1 MLNPKVEQTLK
12 NTNVR
17 SCYKRN
23 IATLWFLFGLCFLGN
38 HLVAAA
44 QDITPV
50 PYDSVLNVLLR
61 QYYPEL
67 DQDEYLAISRQPDG
81 YYVGVQQSTSTFS
94 KRQYPFLIEG
104 EGTFRKLP
112 FRERGATDL
121 SAHYGT
127 LTAGNWRAAQFDRHL
142 YFGFPG
148 FTSASI
154 ATLSAKKNRSDQETQ
169 QLARAYAEHAMNLL
183 SNQYGTSDP
192 DLRFSLDE
200 ATYEYLSPEQ
210 LEEYLYNQLRAIK
223 HYGELPYG
231 FETPVGNASTKQAN
245 EWLTGYVTL
254 LQYNSQEVA
263 ENFIGQM
270 PDTYGE
276 HLKFAGKLLLESVP
290 ENGILIT
297 ESDNDT
303 YPLLYLQLKENLRTD
318 VLVVNRHLLNVPRYV
333 NMLRKGK
340 QVGGA
345 LKLSTDDELV
355 RSWSGRSFMPGDR
368 YELYTASEV
377 LDVLTDLAAYTSADV
392 IPTLPFG
399 GMQLSKKVDGPLFR
413 PEARPLRM
421 GNLVTMDLIA
431 TNFKDG
437 RQVAVSTA
445 INQDYFAYANS
456 WQQLGLVYNLGDE
469 KPNYAIDLEG
479 TVAWSAWMFQRTPIR
494 SYGKQSRFLLD
505 QMERIIVKSSN
516 VIRLGGQHDVAFS
529 LVNRY
534 LSHLDYKAIFARR
547 QSIELLEEMHALGY
561 DPVSITAY
569 ASYLRDV
576 IVDTSGEEMSRGAYH
591 DLRKLSYYIAH
602 GEWE

>member
-1 MLNPKVEQTLK
+1 MKMTEINRIGLPVLICILLFAVSCNSGGTNKVAVSDE
-12 NTNVR
+12 NTDEA
-17 SCYKRN
+17 SE
-23 IATLWFLFGLCFLGN
+23 LGGDTEN
-38 HLVAAA
+38 
-44 QDITPV
+44 
-50 PYDSVLNVLLR
+50 
-61 QYYPEL
+61 
-67 DQDEYLAISRQPDG
+67 
-81 YYVGVQQSTSTFS
+81 
-94 KRQYPFLIEG
+94 
-104 EGTFRKLP
+104 
-112 FRERGATDL
+112 
-121 SAHYGT
+121 
-127 LTAGNWRAAQFDRHL
+127 
-142 YFGFPG
+142 
-148 FTSASI
+148 I
-154 ATLSAKKNRSDQETQ
+154 ATLSAKKDRTPKETQ

-192 DLRFSLDE
+192 DLRFQLDE
-200 ATYEYLSPEQ
+200 SNYEYLSPVQ
-210 LEEYLYNQLRAIK
+210 LEEYLDHQLNAIK

-231 FETPVGNASTKQAN
+231 YETPVGNASTKQAN
-245 EWLTGYVTL
+245 EWLTGYLTL
-254 LQYNSQEVA
+254 LQYNSQEVT
-263 ENFIGQM
+263 ENFINQM
-270 PDTYGE
+270 PDTYDE
-276 HLKFAGKLLLESVP
+276 HLKFAGKLLLESTPV
-290 ENGILIT
+290 NGILIT

-303 YPLLYLQLKENLRTD
+303 YPLLYLQLKEGLRPD
-318 VLVVNRHLLNVPRYV
+318 VLVVNRHLLNIPRYV

-340 QVGGA
+340 QIGGA

-355 RSWSGRSFMPGDR
+355 RSWAGRSFMPGDR

-469 KPNYAIDLEG
+469 KPEYAIDLEG

-494 SYGKQSRFLLD
+494 AYGKQSYFLLD
-505 QMERIIVKSSN
+505 QMEKIIVKSSN
-516 VIRLGGQHDVAFS
+516 AIRRGGQNDVAFS

-534 LSHLDYKAIFARR
+534 LSHLEYKAIFSRR
-547 QSIELLEEMHALGY
+547 ESIALLEEMHELGY

-576 IVDTSGEEMSRGAYH
+576 ISQESVEEMSRGAYY
-591 DLRKLSYYIAH
+591 DLRRLSYDIAH
-602 GEWE
+602 GEFSGGR